1 MSMEEEVRALS
12 AVPILANVD
21 VSKLKLLAF
30 ISERVVF
37 HPGELLCRQGDE
49 GDTAFII
56 LRGAC
61 EVVVNS
67 GGGQKKVADLS
78 RNDIVGEIAVL
89 FEVPRTA
96 TVVATAETEALTLS
110 RDQLFTLMREF
121 PEMSFDIMRVLA
133 QRLERTTQDLAQI
146 RSQLANDAA

>member
-12 AVPILANVD
+12 AVPILANID
-21 VSKLKLLAF
+21 VAKLKLLAF
-30 ISERVVF
+30 ISQRVTF
-37 HPGELLCRQGDE
+37 HPGEILCRQGDE

-61 EVVVNS
+61 DVLVDS
-67 GGGQKKVADLS
+67 GKGEKKVAELGK
-78 RNDIVGEIAVL
+78 NDIVGEIAVL

-96 TVVATAETEALTLS
+96 TVVATAATETLSLS

-121 PEMSFDIMRVLA
+121 PEMSFDIMRILA
-133 QRLERTTQDLAQI
+133 QRLERTTQDLAAL
-146 RSQLANDAA
+146 RSQIANHAA